1 VLNPE
6 LVQEQAESP
15 ALTMVMSME
24 MREKR
29 KVLVACQLEAIHLLL
44 LHQTLTL
51 A

>member
-15 ALTMVMSME
+15 ALTTVMSME

-29 KVLVACQLEAIHLLL
+29 KVLVAYQLEAILLL
-44 LHQTLTL
+44 LLPQILTS

>member
-15 ALTMVMSME
+15 VLTMVMSME

-29 KVLVACQLEAIHLLL
+29 KVLVACQLEAILLLL

>member
-15 ALTMVMSME
+15 ALTMVMSMV
-24 MREKR
+24 MKEKR
-29 KVLVACQLEAIHLLL
+29 KVLVACQLEAILLLL